1 MNTLIKHGVRF
12 LFFVLVQVVILNQVE
27 IGWGTQLMIYPL
39 FIALLPVD
47 INILLSLVIAFA
59 LGLSIDSFS
68 DTYGLHASSLL
79 VVSYFRPIVFK
90 VFSPRDGYEQ
100 MEEANIHQM
109 GFSWFLKSFGLLLL
123 IHHFWFFMLEMF
135 KMNEMLFVLQKT
147 VISVPMSFTIC
158 VLLQYLFIRKRKET

>member
-109 GFSWFLKSFGLLLL
+109 GFSWFLKSF
-123 IHHFWFFMLEMF
+123 
-135 KMNEMLFVLQKT
+135 
-147 VISVPMSFTIC
+147 
-158 VLLQYLFIRKRKET
+158 